1 MLAYALKSTLILA
14 VAALAALL
22 FRRRSA
28 AARHLVWTAAA
39 AALLALPLL
48 SGMLPALRVPVAS
61 TGPTAVFQVL
71 VTSTPLDRLRN
82 AAHVG
87 QAPRP
92 AADPQVRPAAAV
104 PYLTTLWMLGVA
116 VSLLQMLWAY
126 FLLLRVRRSA
136 GPSPHAANAHA
147 LARTLGI
154 DHSVA
159 VLETPRGN
167 MPMTCG
173 IFRPTVLMPAGAAD
187 WSPERLRIVLLH
199 ELAHIRRGDL
209 ATHLLARIALSLHW
223 WNPLAWYAW
232 RAFVRERERATDD
245 LVLAAGERASDYA
258 GHLLEIARAFRPEP
272 ATAAAALAMARRSE
286 LEGRLV
292 AILDNQISRSPAGRR
307 AAVLAALAAVALA
320 APFAAVEAQDAS
332 TAPGVRF
339 RTNVTGQEADVDAT
353 IRAAATQKNHE
364 ILDRAAAAYLNLSRF
379 DTAQKLLENSLAI
392 RGETSGATSASYAA
406 GLVKLGDLEV
416 NRHRPAEAL
425 AFYTKA
431 VSLGDR
437 PEVTPAL
444 LYLGLKAYGNGD
456 YSAAEDYFQRILNVD
471 PQGPQAGPALTSI
484 AGIRQ
489 HQPGREADAELLYQK
504 AMAVEIPKS
513 YDLADTVASYA
524 MFLRHEG
531 RLDEAKQQDA
541 RAAEVR
547 ASVVGGK
554 AQSVV
559 SSANA
564 YRVGNGVTAPR
575 LIFKLEPQY
584 TEEARAAK
592 YQGTVLL
599 YIEVQPDGRAT
610 NIRVQRSL
618 GLGLDEKAVEAVQQW
633 RFTPGTKDGVPV
645 PVAATIEVNFRLM

>member
-1 MLAYALKSTLILA
+1 MMLAYALKSTLILA
-14 VAALAALL
+14 VAALASLL
-22 FRRRSA
+22 LRRRSA

-48 SGMLPALRVPVAS
+48 TRMLPALRVPVAS
-61 TGPTAVFQVL
+61 TGPTAVFQVF
-71 VTSTPLDRLRN
+71 VTSTPLDRARN

-92 AADPQVRPAAAV
+92 AADLQVRPAPLPWPLLVWSAGAFIAV
-104 PYLTTLWMLGVA
+104 
-116 VSLLQMLWAY
+116 LQLLWAY
-126 FLLLRVRRSA
+126 LILHRVRR
-136 GPSPHAANAHA
+136 AARPFPNSDAA
-147 LARTLGI
+147 LLASTLGI

-159 VLETPRGN
+159 ILETPHGS

-173 IFRPTVLMPAGAAD
+173 IFRPAVLMPAGASG
-187 WSPERLRIVLLH
+187 WTPERVRIVLLH

-209 ATHLLARIALSLHW
+209 ATHLLARLALSLHW

-232 RAFVRERERATDD
+232 RAFIKERERATDD
-245 LVLAAGERASDYA
+245 LVLAAGARASDYA
-258 GHLLEIARAFRPEP
+258 GHLLEIARAFQPEP

-292 AILDNQISRSPAGRR
+292 AILDTRVNRRPAGRR
-307 AAVLAALAAVALA
+307 AAVFVALAAVTLA
-320 APFAAVEAQDAS
+320 APFAAMVAQDAS
-332 TAPGVRF
+332 TPAGVRF
-339 RTNVTGQEADVDAT
+339 RTNVTGQDADIDAT

-416 NRHRPAEAL
+416 KRHRAEEAL

-437 PEVTPAL
+437 PEVSPAL
-444 LYLGLKAYGNGD
+444 FYLGLKAYGNGD
-456 YSAAEDYFQRILNVD
+456 YSPAEDYFQRLLNVD
-471 PQGPQAGPALTSI
+471 PQGPKAGPALTSI

-489 HQPGREADAELLYQK
+489 NQPGRQAEAELLYQK
-504 AMAVEIPKS
+504 AIAVESPKS
-513 YDLADTVASYA
+513 YELADTLASYA
-524 MFLRHEG
+524 TFLGREG
-531 RLDEAKQQDA
+531 RLEESKQKYA
-541 RAAEVR
+541 RSTEVR
-547 ASVVGGK
+547 ASVGGK
-554 AQSVV
+554 PESVV
-559 SSANA
+559 SSSNV
-564 YRVGNGVTAPR
+564 YRVGNGVTAPA
-575 LIFKLEPQY
+575 LLLKVEPEY

-599 YIEVQPDGRAT
+599 YIEVQPDGRAA

-618 GLGLDEKAVEAVQQW
+618 GLGLDEKAVEAVQRW
-633 RFTPGTKDGVPV
+633 RFRPGTKEGIPV
-645 PVAATIEVNFRLM
+645 PVSATIEVNFRLM